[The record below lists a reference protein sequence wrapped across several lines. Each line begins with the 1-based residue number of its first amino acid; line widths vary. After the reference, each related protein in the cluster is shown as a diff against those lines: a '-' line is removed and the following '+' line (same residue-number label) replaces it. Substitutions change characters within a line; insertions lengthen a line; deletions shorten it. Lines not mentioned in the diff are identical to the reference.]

1 MYYLLLPDLDS
12 RSRLIGE
19 LRRVGIHAVFHY
31 VPLHLSDAGQRYG
44 RQSGDLSVTEDAGE
58 RLVRLP
64 LWPGMVDQDVER
76 VVEAVE
82 SACARIAGKTSQRA
96 RST

>member
-19 LRRVGIHAVFHY
+19 LKESGIHAVFHY
-31 VPLHLSDAGQRYG
+31 VPLHTSDAGRRYG
-44 RQSGDLSVTEDAGE
+44 RQAGDLTVTEDASD

-64 LWPGMVDQDVER
+64 LWPGMTDEDVER
-76 VVEAVE
+76 VIDAVE
-82 SACARIAGKTSQRA
+82 SSVARIARRSSA
-96 RST
+96 RVRSD